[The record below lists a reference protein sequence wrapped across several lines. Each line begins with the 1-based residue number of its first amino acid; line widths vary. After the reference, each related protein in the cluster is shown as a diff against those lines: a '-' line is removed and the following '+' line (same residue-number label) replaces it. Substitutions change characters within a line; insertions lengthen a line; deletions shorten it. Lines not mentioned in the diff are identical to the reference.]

1 MIVVDTSVW
10 IDWIW
15 RRQTDG
21 ATKLE
26 LLINKDIIALGDIV
40 LLEVLQGARDDLHA
54 KRLQDTLA
62 RYRPVTMLDNRIAI
76 KAASNY
82 RHLRAMGVTIR
93 TTPDLIIGT
102 WCIESDVPLLH
113 SDRDFIP
120 MVEHLG
126 LRQL

>member
-1 MIVVDTSVW
+1 VIVVDTSVW

-26 LLINKDIIALGDIV
+26 LLINKDVIGLGDIV

-54 KRLQDTLA
+54 ERLQDALA
-62 RYRPVTMLDNRIAI
+62 GYQPVAMLDNRIAI

-82 RHLRAMGVTIR
+82 RHLRAKGITIR
-93 TTPDLIIGT
+93 TTADLVIGT
-102 WCIESDVPLLH
+102 WCIENKVPLLH
-113 SDRDFIP
+113 NDRDFRP

-126 LRQL
+126 LTEL